1 MKKQHR
7 RYGKYGIVILVLIW
21 ALSGC
26 GKADSTQEDAK
37 EETKTEEVTVVTQE
51 PAVVEEEE
59 QPQEPEPVELQEL
72 EGQLQELMLQAGG
85 TGAVYVE
92 DLSTEAYA
100 SVSSQPM
107 QSASLI
113 KLFVAGCVYEHLDQ
127 VKTQE
132 AYDGETEEL
141 MRIMITVS
149 DNDAANTLTTRLGNG
164 DAAAGRAAVNQ
175 FCQEHGYGDTYM
187 GRMMLDFSST
197 EDNYTSVRDC
207 ASFLKGIYRQELA
220 GAESILT
227 YMKQQERTGKIPAGV
242 PEGVATANKTGE
254 LTDVENDAAVIF
266 ADTGAYT
273 ICVMMSGL
281 QDAAAGRSVITQLSS
296 VAYQY
301 MTSQL

>member
-1 MKKQHR
+1 MKKQYR
-7 RYGKYGIVILVLIW
+7 RYVKYGIVILVLIG

-26 GKADSTQEDAK
+26 GKEDSKQENEQ
-37 EETKTEEVTVVTQE
+37 EETKEEEVIVVTQE
-51 PAVVEEEE
+51 PETVEEEE
-59 QPQEPEPVELQEL
+59 QPQETGPVELQEL
-72 EGQLQELMLQAGG
+72 EGQLQNLLLQVNG
-85 TGAVYVE
+85 TSAVYVE
-92 DLSTEAYA
+92 DLSIEAYA
-100 SVSSQPM
+100 SISSQPM

-127 VKTQE
+127 VKAQE

-207 ASFLKGIYRQELA
+207 GSFLKGIYRQELV
-220 GAESILT
+220 GADAILG

-254 LTDVENDAAVIF
+254 LTDVENDAAIIF
-266 ADTGAYT
+266 TDTGAYT

-281 QDAAAGRSVITQLSS
+281 PDAAAARSVITQLSS
-296 VAYQY
+296 VVYQY
-301 MTSQL
+301 MISQ